1 MIVNQSP
8 DPERWNKSVY
18 TLVKG
23 QIALGDDG
31 GPKPPDE
38 QSETLAALQV
48 SVPLINV

>member
-23 QIALGDDG
+23 RIALGDDG

-38 QSETLAALQV
+38 QGETPAAPQA
-48 SVPLINV
+48 SVPPIGV